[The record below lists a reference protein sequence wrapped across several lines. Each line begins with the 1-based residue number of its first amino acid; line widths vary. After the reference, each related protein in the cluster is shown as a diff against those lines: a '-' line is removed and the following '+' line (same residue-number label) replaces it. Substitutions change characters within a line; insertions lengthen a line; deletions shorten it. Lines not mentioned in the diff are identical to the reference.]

1 MRLGLRSILLGA
13 AIVMFLLALLLE
25 DNTLDLMLVGLMLF
39 AGAFL
44 AEDVATTGRGGR
56 VTTTDR
62 I

>member
-1 MRLGLRSILLGA
+1 
-13 AIVMFLLALLLE
+13 
-25 DNTLDLMLVGLMLF
+25 MLVGLMLF

-44 AEDVATTGRGGR
+44 AEDVATTGRGRG